1 MDDWWF
7 YDLTKVVKTI
17 KIKPKGEGPLI
28 KAPFRGTVIFI
39 IFVSEIMIFAR
50 TIIIVLV
57 FLMSTGIYVYERHLA
72 NQGQIGPVSQLI
84 DFVRFGKYAQDRE
97 RTSRITGEE
106 DTVNIQEY
114 LLRLQET
121 YDALYKE
128 RGALIKKRQE
138 ILAELSS
145 LNNQL
150 LREAGTYAEALSQEQ
165 AQFLE
170 EFPELKEMAVQM
182 AKAYMTE
189 DPAERTQQLL
199 KAEESMG
206 KLFKA
211 EGGGADGEA
220 QRLKNHLRNI
230 LTTIQDR
237 YPEQFQ
243 SFCENP
249 DPAECLNA
257 DPQQAQELAQKI
269 LHAGGEELAAD
280 VNELKGVI
288 KSLSQEYYMAAE
300 NYTAS
305 EQFLEQHNQRIEGD
319 LKQLSTQLV
328 EVTDLGVEEINIL
341 YKDLLFEY
349 DVVLENLALNL
360 RRLDEKQKMLE
371 WQMNHA
377 KGLSLGADGQTDMAP
392 LEAIKKKQSE
402 LLSRLEENLLASD
415 DTYQRQRDLG
425 NSLARIVRENRQ
437 GLPGR
442 ARGIRVEHNNRQA
455 HAPSARS
462 SSMSSARPSS
472 TPPTRPSSTAAGIQQ
487 RNYTVQDTRAMLD
500 SAAARNSDIA
510 NQAKEQMRRLRDK
523 ARDQGFYDRTF
534 PSSLR

>member
-1 MDDWWF
+1 
-7 YDLTKVVKTI
+7 
-17 KIKPKGEGPLI
+17 
-28 KAPFRGTVIFI
+28 
-39 IFVSEIMIFAR
+39 
-50 TIIIVLV
+50 
-57 FLMSTGIYVYERHLA
+57 
-72 NQGQIGPVSQLI
+72 
-84 DFVRFGKYAQDRE
+84 
-97 RTSRITGEE
+97 
-106 DTVNIQEY
+106 
-114 LLRLQET
+114 
-121 YDALYKE
+121 
-128 RGALIKKRQE
+128 
-138 ILAELSS
+138 
-145 LNNQL
+145 
-150 LREAGTYAEALSQEQ
+150 AEALSQEQ